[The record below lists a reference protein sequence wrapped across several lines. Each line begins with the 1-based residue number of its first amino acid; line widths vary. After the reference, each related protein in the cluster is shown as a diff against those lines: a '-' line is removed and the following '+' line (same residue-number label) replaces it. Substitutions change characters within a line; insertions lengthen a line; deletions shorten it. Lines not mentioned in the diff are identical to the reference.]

1 MKRVWPLVALGV
13 LAYLVLAVVTLPASV
28 VVPRVQPPGVTFA
41 GLDGT
46 AWNGSAQVLQIGG
59 SNVGSVAWKLH
70 ALPLLLLRADADVNL
85 KRTDGFAQGEVSVS
99 GSRIQLANL
108 AASLPI
114 QALPPQVVGGGWT
127 GSVNAR
133 LAELTLVDGWP
144 VSATGTVDLV
154 DLTGP
159 ARNPSKLGT
168 FQLKFP
174 LEESTPGTLVGSINL
189 VGIRRRSAA
198 GGRARSPF
206 FCGDFLEDLDVHD
219 TLGQHLLEPAVLPSS
234 CRRRF
239 TSTASN
245 CPKRLRQA

>member
-174 LEESTPGTLVGSINL
+174 LEESTPGTLVGSINDVEGPIQIAGKLHLKAEDRSYL
-189 VGIRRRSAA
+189 VEGLVATKPGAPAELSRALEVLGAPDAQGRREFSLS
-198 GGRARSPF
+198 G
-206 FCGDFLEDLDVHD
+206 
-219 TLGQHLLEPAVLPSS
+219 TM
-234 CRRRF
+234 
-239 TSTASN
+239 
-245 CPKRLRQA
+245 